1 VLLHVHPHQ
10 AVPGSPGTQT
20 DLGDPDRRSFV
31 AARGG
36 VRLTVG
42 AASADFPIMVREIRS
57 RSQEGAQSGA

>member
-1 VLLHVHPHQ
+1 VHVHCPIPIRPHR
-10 AVPGSPGTQT
+10 ASDPGS